1 MEQEPDIE
9 TPDIESLA
17 RTIGDPTRIK
27 MLTLLMEGRALTAKE
42 LAYGA
47 GVEPAT
53 ATAHLK
59 RLLEE
64 RLVSVSAQGRHKYVR
79 LASPD
84 VAQLME
90 LMMAVAPRANVR
102 RPVPRVAETLRHARM
117 CYDHLAGELG
127 IGITEGLV
135 QQGLLRKEE
144 DAFAVTK
151 KGAAWFGD
159 LGIDL
164 DKTRGLRRKFAS
176 QCLDWSERRDHLG
189 GALGAALAERLIDL
203 GWIAR
208 KRNSRAVA
216 VTEAGRKSLTRQFPD
231 LMPR

>member
-9 TPDIESLA
+9 TLA

-42 LAYGA
+42 MAYGA

-59 RLLEE
+59 RLLDD
-64 RLVSVSAQGRHKYVR
+64 RLVSVAVQGRHKYVR
-79 LASPD
+79 LASPEI
-84 VAQLME
+84 AQLME
-90 LMMAVAPRANVR
+90 LMMAVAPRANIR
-102 RPVPRVAETLRHARM
+102 RPVPRVEEKLRHARM

-127 IGITEGLV
+127 IGITDGLV
-135 QQGLLRKEE
+135 KQGLLRKEE
-144 DAFAVTK
+144 DAFALTK
-151 KGAAWFGD
+151 KGVGWFTNLGVD
-159 LGIDL
+159 LE
-164 DKTRGLRRKFAS
+164 KTRGKRRKFAS

-208 KRNSRAVA
+208 KRNSRAVT
-216 VTEAGRKSLTRQFPD
+216 VTVSGAAKLREELELQ
-231 LMPR
+231 

>member
-1 MEQEPDIE
+1 MTKLEPGEAGLERFAKI
-9 TPDIESLA
+9 L
-17 RTIGDPTRIK
+17 GDATRIR

-42 LAYGA
+42 LAYGT
-47 GVEPAT
+47 GIEPAT
-53 ATAHLK
+53 ATTHLK

-64 RLVSVSAQGRHKYVR
+64 RLVSVAVQGRHKYVR

-90 LMMAVAPRANVR
+90 LMMAVAPRASVR
-102 RPVPRVAETLRHARM
+102 RPVPRVEEALRHARM

-127 IGITEGLV
+127 IGITDGLV
-135 QQGLLRKEE
+135 KQGLLRKED
-144 DAFAVTK
+144 DAFVVTR
-151 KGAAWFGD
+151 KGAAWFGG

-164 DKTRGLRRKFAS
+164 DKAKGQRRKFAA

-208 KRNSRAVA
+208 KRNSRAVS
-216 VTEAGRKSLTRQFPD
+216 VTETGRRKLAEHFALHSHP
-231 LMPR
+231 